1 MHTLDTVLEQQWGDC
16 FSHKPPKKNKIMRR
30 ILFERGIILLSHLS
44 GLSALLP
51 AYRQATKTSA
61 TPTGRRKPPPPWMLG
76 AREGQ
81 ASLLA
86 GAPRHV
92 CFACPRT
99 LPQQGRQS
107 RQLGLTQAVTPNQ
120 PGRAPDC
127 NLLEGTAGLM
137 RSSRIGSM
145 PKIAA
150 NSPSPPGLDGSV
162 DKSLLRRRARN
173 GGAEGSGAR
182 RLGANLGAFSRR
194 EIQLGSQLS
203 RDSR

>member
-1 MHTLDTVLEQQWGDC
+1 M
-16 FSHKPPKKNKIMRR
+16 
-30 ILFERGIILLSHLS
+30 
-44 GLSALLP
+44 
-51 AYRQATKTSA
+51 
-61 TPTGRRKPPPPWMLG
+61 
-76 AREGQ
+76 
-81 ASLLA
+81 
-86 GAPRHV
+86 
-92 CFACPRT
+92 
-99 LPQQGRQS
+99 
-107 RQLGLTQAVTPNQ
+107 TPNQ

-173 GGAEGSGAR
+173 GGEEGSRAR
-182 RLGANLGAFSRR
+182 RPGANLGAFSRH

-203 RDSR
+203 RDSHRRQAGGRAAEQIQVCCPYLLLPIPFTGPPLQGRWWPGKCPGNASGSPGCFSSSLSGEEIADPFHNSCYF